1 MIYKRYNKV
10 KNIKF
15 IGLQTREKVFD
26 IYAQS
31 DCLIFP
37 SKLETW
43 GLPISEYK
51 LFNKPMIV
59 ADLPYAHETVGDYNM
74 VNFFMPD
81 NKEMLAKY
89 IVAFLENNSIFVKH
103 SRVKKS
109 RLSTDTWSQLFN
121 VLLNSGVNK

>member
-1 MIYKRYNKV
+1 MFEVLLTINGNENKYSQMIYKRYNKV

-43 GLPISEYK
+43 GLQISEYK

-89 IVAFLENNSIFVKH
+89 IVAFLENN
-103 SRVKKS
+103 
-109 RLSTDTWSQLFN
+109 
-121 VLLNSGVNK
+121 